1 MIGDDQMSDEEDSRL
16 VRFGVAVPRDLLT
29 RFDQLVESKRYIGRS
44 EAIRD
49 AMRLY
54 ISQAE
59 WETGQSGQT
68 AAVNI
73 VYEHRPRLMQEL
85 ITLQHKSEAHIV
97 SAVHVHLTRTH
108 CLEVLTVKGSR
119 QQIEEFSDGIVGL
132 PGVEYAR
139 VFYFSLPEEED
150 HQNRHEH

>member
-1 MIGDDQMSDEEDSRL
+1 MSNEEESRL

-29 RFDQLVESKRYIGRS
+29 RFDQLVEERRYIGRS

-59 WETGQSGQT
+59 WEKGQNGQI

-73 VYEHRPRLMQEL
+73 VYEHGPRLLQDL
-85 ITLQHKSEAHIV
+85 IRLQHESETHII

-108 CLEVLTVKGSR
+108 CLEVLTVRGDKR
-119 QQIEEFSDGIVGL
+119 QIEEFANGIIGL
-132 PGVEYAR
+132 HGVEYAR
-139 VFYFSLPEEED
+139 VFYFSLPDEK
-150 HQNRHEH
+150 RHEH